1 MSLLLLLKDELR
13 GFYRSKVMIFLWVG
27 LPLMAVLFQFWSA
40 STQQV
45 FSFTLLSAVLVS
57 SIGGTL
63 ASVMLAVSIINEKN
77 RHVYELFLIRPVKRW
92 NLIAAKFFAVYICIA
107 VASFLAIAM
116 GIGTDYLVTGGA
128 SGTVLKDTLQSVS
141 VSMSMM
147 AVSSAAGVLIGVAS
161 PSVLVGAILVIYG
174 GNQISAIPMIP
185 TILNIGNASLF
196 TISSGILISTVL
208 LILAALIFNKKQF

>member
-1 MSLLLLLKDELR
+1 MSLPLLLKDELR

-116 GIGTDYLVTGGA
+116 GIGTDYLARGGA

-141 VSMSMM
+141 ISMSMM

-185 TILNIGNASLF
+185 TILNVGNASLF
-196 TISSGILISTVL
+196 TMSSGILISTVL

>member
-116 GIGTDYLVTGGA
+116 GIGTDCLVRGGA

>member
-40 STQQV
+40 STRQV

>member
-27 LPLMAVLFQFWSA
+27 LPLMTVLFQFWSA
-40 STQQV
+40 STQQM

-77 RHVYELFLIRPVKRW
+77 RHVYELFLIRPVKRR
-92 NLIAAKFFAVYICIA
+92 NLIVAKFFTVYICIA

-116 GIGTDYLVTGGA
+116 GVGTDYFAGSGA

-141 VSMSMM
+141 VSLSMM
-147 AVSSAAGVLIGVAS
+147 AVSSATGVLIGVAS

-185 TILNIGNASLF
+185 TILNIGNASPF
-196 TISSGILISTVL
+196 TASLGIAISTVL
-208 LILAALIFNKKQF
+208 LILAVLIFNNKQF

>member
-107 VASFLAIAM
+107 VASFLAIAI

>member
-1 MSLLLLLKDELR
+1 MSLPLLLKDELR
-13 GFYRSKVMIFLWVG
+13 GFYRSKVMIFLWIG

-116 GIGTDYLVTGGA
+116 GIGTDYLARGGA

-141 VSMSMM
+141 ISMSMM

-185 TILNIGNASLF
+185 TILNVGNASLF
-196 TISSGILISTVL
+196 TMSSGILISTVL

>member
-1 MSLLLLLKDELR
+1 MSLLLLLRDELR

-116 GIGTDYLVTGGA
+116 GIGTDCLVRGGA

>member
-1 MSLLLLLKDELR
+1 M
-13 GFYRSKVMIFLWVG
+13 
-27 LPLMAVLFQFWSA
+27 
-40 STQQV
+40 

-77 RHVYELFLIRPVKRW
+77 RHVYELFLIRPVKRR
-92 NLIAAKFFAVYICIA
+92 NLIVAKFFAVYICIA
-107 VASFLAIAM
+107 VASFLAIVM
-116 GIGTDYLVTGGA
+116 GVGTDYFAGSGA

-141 VSMSMM
+141 VSLSMM
-147 AVSSAAGVLIGVAS
+147 AVSSATGVLIGVAS

-196 TISSGILISTVL
+196 TASLGIAISTVL
-208 LILAALIFNKKQF
+208 LILAVLIFNNKQF

>member
-27 LPLMAVLFQFWSA
+27 LPLMTVLFQFWSA

-107 VASFLAIAM
+107 VASFLAIAI
-116 GIGTDYLVTGGA
+116 GIGTDCLVRDGA